1 LLGGSAIALAHL
13 RRLAPAAVRQVPLR
27 ITRPM
32 LTVMLSRAAINIGFY
47 TLFGF
52 LFFFVRESLH
62 VADARTTTGVLFLI
76 FTVAGVAGA
85 GLAGRAADRFD
96 KRIVIGAAAGAIA
109 VAVCA
114 FALAPNPRVAY
125 AAAAA
130 SGCAWGA
137 FFTADWA
144 IAYAV
149 LPRGAMAAAMGVWN
163 LAAAIPQIIAPAIT
177 APLVAYVDARQAG
190 AGPRSALLLAAFEF
204 VLGASLLAGL
214 PALKAAQPGR

>member
-1 LLGGSAIALAHL
+1 MLGGSAIALAHL
-13 RRLAPAAVRQVPLR
+13 RRLAPAAVRRVPLR

-32 LTVMLSRAAINIGFY
+32 LTILLSRAAIN
-47 TLFGF
+47 T
-52 LFFFVRESLH
+52 
-62 VADARTTTGVLFLI
+62 
-76 FTVAGVAGA
+76 
-85 GLAGRAADRFD
+85 
-96 KRIVIGAAAGAIA
+96 
-109 VAVCA
+109 
-114 FALAPNPRVAY
+114 
-125 AAAAA
+125 
-130 SGCAWGA
+130 AWGA